1 MIMAYIVMVIECNAE
16 LLMSDIFMLMAMMT
30 VEMFLCNMWPMVTDG
45 RSWGQAGSAQLPL
58 LHFVTIKM
66 VCKGLI
72 QKL

>member
-45 RSWGQAGSAQLPL
+45 RSWRQAGSAQLPPPL
-58 LHFVTIKM
+58 VLVGPK
-66 VCKGLI
+66 
-72 QKL
+72 